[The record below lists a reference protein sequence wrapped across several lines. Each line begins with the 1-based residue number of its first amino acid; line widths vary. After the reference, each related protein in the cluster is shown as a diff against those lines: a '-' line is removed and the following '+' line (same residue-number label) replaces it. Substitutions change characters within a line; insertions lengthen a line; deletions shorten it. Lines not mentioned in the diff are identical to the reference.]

1 MFVLSKA
8 VLGSE
13 HTAVELMNLEKS
25 QAPLSAGAPVIPRSI
40 MCKPGFD

>member
-25 QAPLSAGAPVIPRSI
+25 QAPLSAGAPIPRSI

>member
-25 QAPLSAGAPVIPRSI
+25 QAPAVGGCTRDPKINYVQAWL
-40 MCKPGFD
+40 